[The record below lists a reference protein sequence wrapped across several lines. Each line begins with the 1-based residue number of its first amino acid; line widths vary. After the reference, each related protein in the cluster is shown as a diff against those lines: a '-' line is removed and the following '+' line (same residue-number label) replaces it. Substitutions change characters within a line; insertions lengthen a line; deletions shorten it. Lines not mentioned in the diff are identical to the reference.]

1 MTALV
6 VGGDKL
12 GNIPFVLSEEGITDY
27 IHWNGRKKGMRRMI
41 IPKNI
46 DMVIVL
52 YDYLE
57 HNLAKIIKKEIK
69 EVSVPCVFAK
79 RSVSDLKIQLEKCRH
94 CRKCSNNI

>member
-6 VGGDKL
+6 VGADKL
-12 GNIPFVLSEEGITDY
+12 GNIPDILNEEGITDF
-27 IHWNGRKKGMRRMI
+27 IHWKGRKKGMRNMT

-52 YDYLE
+52 YDYIE

-69 EVSVPCVFAK
+69 NIEVPCVFAK
-79 RSVSDLKIQLEKCRH
+79 RSVSDLKIQLEKCRE
-94 CRKCSNNI
+94 CRKCVKNM